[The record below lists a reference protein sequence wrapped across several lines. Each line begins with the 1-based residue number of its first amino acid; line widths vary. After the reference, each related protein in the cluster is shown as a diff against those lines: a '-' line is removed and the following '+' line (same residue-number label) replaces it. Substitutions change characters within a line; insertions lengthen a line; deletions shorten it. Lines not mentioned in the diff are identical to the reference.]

1 MEMNFEEGSKIDC
14 VLKSVFANMDGR
26 KKDILKLLTHSVE
39 KNVGNTKVNAT
50 KMTLVAW
57 YNA

>member
-26 KKDILKLLTHSVE
+26 KKDIVKILTHSVE
-39 KNVGNTKVNAT
+39 KNVGNTKVNAN
-50 KMTLVAW
+50 KKTLVAW
-57 YNA
+57 